1 MAEKTKETIARKLVV
16 RYSGRIEQVGIYFKK
31 FLRMFLYQS
40 DWKVLPMSALIAGLV
55 GMVMNASLF
64 QTMEGT
70 LMGAFALVMV
80 CIWNGCFNSIQ
91 VICRER
97 DVIKREHRSGMHI
110 SAYIASHKL
119 YQAMLCLMQTVIT
132 LFVTSWVGVR
142 YDLCKPL
149 FSHFFILEFG
159 ISMFLITY
167 ASDMMALWISTL
179 CRNTTTAMTIMPFV
193 LIFQLVF
200 SGGML
205 SLPEWS
211 APLTA
216 LTISGPGLEV
226 IAAQGDTNNRPFV
239 SIWNSIQSM
248 GNTEL
253 SGTFSVGQAL
263 DFIESDLPLAKQ
275 LRDKELSVEITVGQ
289 VMDFLSDE
297 TDPQARELR
306 EVPIDGTVLL
316 EILPKLIDDGEQP
329 QNTEP
334 SFPSLLQGLTG
345 LLNGTGALETATN
358 SISAAST
365 TLGELVDKANE
376 LGVLEP
382 YRDQKVKITRT
393 IGQLAEMASAEGGR
407 ELREKNFP
415 VKTTIAELQS
425 IVGVDTVRTF
435 LQKTAAAGRIRPAY
449 DNTRFNVAFY
459 WLRLVGFSLLF
470 SCMAVI
476 TLEFIDKDK
485 R

>member
-1 MAEKTKETIARKLVV
+1 MAEKTKEPTARKLIV

-119 YQAMLCLMQTVIT
+119 YQAMLCLLQTGIT

-149 FSHFFILEFG
+149 FTHFFILEFG
-159 ISMFLITY
+159 FSMFLITY

-248 GNTEL
+248 GSMEL
-253 SGTFSVGQAL
+253 NGTFSVGQAI
-263 DFIESDLPLAKQ
+263 DFIESDLPLAAQ
-275 LRDKELSVEITVGQ
+275 IRDEELSVEITLGQ

-297 TDPQARELR
+297 NDPQARELR
-306 EVPIDGTVLL
+306 QVPIDGAVLL
-316 EILPKLIDDGEQP
+316 DVLPKLLSDGEQ
-329 QNTEP
+329 QETEP
-334 SFPSLLQGLTG
+334 GLSSLMQGITG
-345 LLNGTGALETATN
+345 LLKDTGLLKPAAN
-358 SISAAST
+358 SVNAANM
-365 TLGELVDKANE
+365 TLGGLVDKAND
-376 LGVLEP
+376 LGVMDP

-393 IGQLAEMASAEGGR
+393 IGQLVEQAAEEGGQA
-407 ELREKNFP
+407 LREKSFP
-415 VKTTIAELQS
+415 VKTTVAEVQS

-435 LQKTAAAGRIRPAY
+435 LQKTAAAGRIKDAY
-449 DNTRFNVAFY
+449 NNTRFNVGFY
-459 WLRLVGFSLLF
+459 WLRLVGFSLFF

>member
-1 MAEKTKETIARKLVV
+1 MAETTNETTSRKLAV

-64 QTMEGT
+64 RTMEGT

-110 SAYIASHKL
+110 SSYIASHKL
-119 YQAMLCLMQTVIT
+119 YQAMLCLMQTAIT

-149 FSHFFILEFG
+149 FSHFFIVEFG
-159 ISMFLITY
+159 LSMFLITY

-205 SLPEWS
+205 SLPKWS

-216 LTISGPGLEV
+216 LTISSPGLEV
-226 IAAQGDTNNRPFV
+226 IAAQGDTNNRPLV
-239 SIWNSIQSM
+239 SIWNSIQGM

-253 SGTFSVGQAL
+253 SGTFNVGQAL

-275 LRDKELSVEITVGQ
+275 LRDKEISVEISVGQ

-297 TDPQARELR
+297 SDPQARQLR
-306 EVPIDGTVLL
+306 EVPINGTMLL
-316 EILPKLIDDGEQP
+316 DVLPKLIDDGEQTQDVEP
-329 QNTEP
+329 GIP
-334 SFPSLLQGLTG
+334 SFLQGLTG
-345 LLNGTGALETATN
+345 FLRDTGVLE
-358 SISAAST
+358 SAASSVSTVST

-376 LGVLEP
+376 LGVMDP

-393 IGQLAEMASAEGGR
+393 IGQLAEMAAADGGQ
-407 ELREKNFP
+407 ELREKSFP
-415 VKTTIAELQS
+415 IKTSIAELQS
-425 IVGVDTVRTF
+425 IVGVDAVRTF
-435 LQKTAAAGRIRPAY
+435 LQKTAAAGRIKPAY
-449 DNTRFNVAFY
+449 DNTRTNVALY
-459 WLRLVGFSLLF
+459 WLRLVGFSLFF
-470 SCMAVI
+470 SCMSVI